1 MDGTKTATVLD
12 VRGKV
17 CPYPVIETREALK
30 ALAAGDTLEVLSDFE
45 PAALGTI
52 PHFCRQ
58 KGYPYDVREEGSHLW
73 RVVIQKTD

>member
-1 MDGTKTATVLD
+1 MAQTKAAMEIDT
-12 VRGKV
+12 RGKV
-17 CPYPVIETREALK
+17 CPYPVIDTREALK
-30 ALAAGDTLEVLSDFE
+30 KLSQGQTLEVLSDFE

-58 KGYPYDVREEGSHLW
+58 KGYPYQVKEEGKGLW